1 MYAESLLFHCNLNM
15 PHNLDPETVLDTE
28 LPSGDIELTV
38 PEMLAF
44 AMRLHRD
51 HRLDAAQKCY
61 QAVLEIDSNN
71 ANAMQYLG
79 VLYRQRGN
87 SREGLELIRRSI
99 IIDSV
104 VAAWHNN
111 YGNVLIE
118 ERQFDEA
125 AKAYR
130 RCSELDGA
138 NLEVLNNLG
147 VLYREL
153 DRPQDAEAS
162 FRLAIARNPE
172 FVDAHANLASLCTS
186 QRRFD
191 EAFSHLADA
200 LALKPADV
208 NTRRLLVIALGIAG
222 RFEEGKKACVEW
234 VKAQPENAKAT
245 HFLAAFGGAETPD
258 RASDQFVM
266 EEFDGFAN
274 SFDAKL
280 AALGYRAPELVGE
293 VVASL
298 LGPPAKNKVI
308 LDAGCGTGLCAP
320 FLHPFSNDLIGVDLS
335 AKMLSRALD
344 RHLYDDLIQSELVAY
359 MVACEKVFDVVV
371 SADTLCYFGKLT
383 SAFSAVRRVLRPGSH
398 WVFTVEAHTLEADF
412 KLQLHGRYSHSRAY
426 VEVELANT
434 GFDFVDVKPVELRFE
449 SGVPVNGWLVSAR

>member
-1 MYAESLLFHCNLNM
+1 MPYHTEPEPLLDAELL
-15 PHNLDPETVLDTE
+15 
-28 LPSGDIELTV
+28 SGDIELTV
-38 PEMLAF
+38 EEMVAF
-44 AMRLHRD
+44 AMRLHREN
-51 HRLDAAQKCY
+51 RLDAAQKCY

-79 VLYRQRGN
+79 VLFRQRGN
-87 SREGLELIRRSI
+87 SRDGLQLIRRSI
-99 IIDSV
+99 SIDPG
-104 VAAWHNN
+104 VAAWQNN
-111 YGNVLIE
+111 YGNVLLE
-118 ERQFDEA
+118 EGQFDDA
-125 AKAYR
+125 AKAFQ
-130 RCSELDGA
+130 RCSELDSA

-162 FRLAIARNPE
+162 FRLAVARNPE

-234 VKAQPENAKAT
+234 VIAQPEDAKAT

-258 RASDQFVM
+258 RASDQFV
-266 EEFDGFAN
+266 EQEFDGFAN

-298 LGPPAKNKVI
+298 LGLPAKNKLV

-320 FLHPFSNDLIGVDLS
+320 FLRNFSSELVGVDLS
-335 AKMLSRALD
+335 SKMLSRALD
-344 RHLYDDLIQSELVAY
+344 RQLYDDLIQSELVAY
-359 MVACEKVFDVVV
+359 MEACEKVFDVVV
-371 SADTLCYFGKLT
+371 SADTLCYFGKLAA
-383 SAFSAVRRVLRPGSH
+383 AFSAVRRVLRPGGH
-398 WVFTVEAHTLEADF
+398 WVFTVEAHTLLADF
-412 KLQLHGRYSHSRAY
+412 KLQMHGRYSHSRAY
-426 VEVELANT
+426 VETELANAC
-434 GFDFVDVKPVELRFE
+434 FDFVDLKPVELRFE